1 MRHIWKSIYVK
12 IRGGI
17 SIKEGI
23 LSLYTT
29 VLGQTW
35 DMIAKEV
42 YGSEK
47 HADFLMENNPE
58 KLHMFVFSSG
68 EVLKV
73 PELLEKAEELP
84 PWRQP

>member
-1 MRHIWKSIYVK
+1 MS
-12 IRGGI
+12 
-17 SIKEGI
+17 S
-23 LSLYTT
+23 YTT

-42 YGSEK
+42 YGNEK

-58 KLHMFVFSSG
+58 KLHIFIFPSG
-68 EVLKV
+68 VILNTPDL
-73 PELLEKAEELP
+73 PERNRELP